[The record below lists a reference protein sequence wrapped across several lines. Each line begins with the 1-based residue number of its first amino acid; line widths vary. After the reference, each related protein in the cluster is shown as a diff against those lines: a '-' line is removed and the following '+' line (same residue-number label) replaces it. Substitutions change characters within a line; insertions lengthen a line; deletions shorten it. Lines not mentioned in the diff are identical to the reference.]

1 MNIPR
6 FWANASETIET
17 DDGRS
22 LFLKGWGWSLDSLS
36 EAQNRA
42 RETLQRL
49 TARVRSGENFPDRY
63 AYGTR
68 ALREEIIREI
78 SASIN
83 SSAAIVTRNSYGALI
98 LNTTQMMF
106 VDIDVPI
113 DAPPSSS
120 GLLSLFSRK
129 KQPQGPDPAEQA
141 FETLKSRLGVEA
153 GRFRAYRTAGGFR
166 LIAVDAL
173 YEPGSTETE
182 EFMNYVQADPA
193 FIKLCRAQKSFRA
206 RLTPKPWRIRQS
218 QPPVSFPR
226 ETSREQHRF
235 SKWLS
240 NYETASAA
248 WATCKLLLEAKESI
262 HKAIQPLLDIHD
274 EITKVSSSLPLA

>member
-6 FWANASETIET
+6 FWTNASETIET

-78 SASIN
+78 PASLN
-83 SSAAIVTRNSYGALI
+83 SSPAIVTRNSYGALI

-129 KQPQGPDPAEQA
+129 KQPQG
-141 FETLKSRLGVEA
+141 
-153 GRFRAYRTAGGFR
+153 
-166 LIAVDAL
+166 
-173 YEPGSTETE
+173 
-182 EFMNYVQADPA
+182 
-193 FIKLCRAQKSFRA
+193 
-206 RLTPKPWRIRQS
+206 
-218 QPPVSFPR
+218 
-226 ETSREQHRF
+226 
-235 SKWLS
+235 
-240 NYETASAA
+240 
-248 WATCKLLLEAKESI
+248 
-262 HKAIQPLLDIHD
+262 
-274 EITKVSSSLPLA
+274 